1 MAPAFSSTQEMT
13 IAARKRPASIT
24 PSEIGSPSDDESA
37 SDFGA
42 PNETPKKPVK
52 KKAKITKAAAPIPKG
67 DVISKIPKA
76 FRSDEDY
83 PLFTARWW
91 KEILKR
97 DEFWAA
103 VAKYSTK
110 SVLQKRF
117 KVEIQ
122 IDLNDD
128 NKKDTTSGKK
138 VAVTPAEKMTKAAS
152 ARKVSTRKAED
163 VRMTNTGT
171 DIEIIEEDVATGPT
185 AVVAEK
191 GQNSGKEADFHVTG
205 EATSERATIEAN
217 NNARKGDDLLS
228 RMIADPDITAE
239 ERARYV
245 TAIEHQANVEREIE
259 EAKNQ
264 SRLREERERARF
276 AKKEQ
281 KALELATN
289 MAEAATDVD
298 AEANEARDIT
308 VQEVEQIIPT
318 IEENTET
325 VIDNVNEVVAEDA
338 EAIIEAIAEAAKTT
352 FEAVTEAVAEAPTEA
367 PTEAPIEAV
376 VSDAT
381 VDTTEV
387 LSELEHS
394 KTKDN
399 ASKMRK
405 PFAPTRF

>member
-1 MAPAFSSTQEMT
+1 MT
-13 IAARKRPASIT
+13 IAARKRPASVT
-24 PSEIGSPSDDESA
+24 PSETGSPSDDESA

-52 KKAKITKAAAPIPKG
+52 KKAKIMKAAASIPKG
-67 DVISKIPKA
+67 DITSKIPKA

-83 PLFTARWW
+83 PLFTAKWW
-91 KEILKR
+91 REILKR

-138 VAVTPAEKMTKAAS
+138 VAVTPVEKMTKTAP

-171 DIEIIEEDVATGPT
+171 DIEIMEEDVATGPT

-191 GQNSGKEADFHVTG
+191 GQNSGKEADFRVTG

-217 NNARKGDDLLS
+217 HNARKGDDLLS

-239 ERARYV
+239 ERVRYM

-259 EAKNQ
+259 EAKNR
-264 SRLREERERARF
+264 SRLREEREQARF
-276 AKKEQ
+276 AKREQ

-298 AEANEARDIT
+298 TEANEARDIT
-308 VQEVEQIIPT
+308 VQEVEGIDPS

-325 VIDNVNEVVAEDA
+325 IVDNVNEVVAEDA
-338 EAIIEAIAEAAKTT
+338 EAITEAITEAAKTT
-352 FEAVTEAVAEAPTEA
+352 FEVVTKA
-367 PTEAPIEAV
+367 PTEAPIGAPIEAPIEV
-376 VSDAT
+376 AVSDTT
-381 VDTTEV
+381 VGTTEV
-387 LSELEHS
+387 LPESEHG

-399 ASKMRK
+399 KAKMRK